1 MNVNLRGG
9 TALIKGSLMDF
20 TTSKGFF
27 WTLAFGWMSGPLIY
41 MFVWSVAAGQSTI
54 GGYGRADF
62 IFYYL
67 CLIFINQLTYPSAHW
82 STSESI
88 MNGSMSNTLLR
99 PLPVFYGAV
108 ACDLSVKVV
117 CMPFVAVI
125 VAAIGFIA
133 GLHVSLSLAAVL
145 SSLAAL
151 LFALVIRF
159 MLAYILSLLAFWTQN
174 TASLLSVN
182 DTFIFLLAGQ
192 VAPVSLFPGF
202 LKTIA
207 LALPY
212 RYMLSFP
219 VEVLMGKVSG
229 KDLLYGFL
237 LQVFWMS
244 ALFVIH
250 HFVYKF
256 GVKRYTATGG

>member
-1 MNVNLRGG
+1 MNMNLRGG
-9 TALIKGSLMDF
+9 IALIKGSLMDF
-20 TTSKGFF
+20 TTSRGFF

-41 MFVWSVAAGQSTI
+41 MFVWSMAAGQGAI
-54 GGYGRADF
+54 GGFDRKDF

-67 CLIFINQLTYPSAHW
+67 CLILINQLTYPTAHW

-88 MNGSMSNTLLR
+88 MNGSMSSTLLR
-99 PLPVFYGAV
+99 PLPVFFGAV

-117 CMPFVAVI
+117 CVPFVTVIAVI
-125 VAAIGFIA
+125 IGLLT
-133 GLHVSLSLAAVL
+133 GLHITVSITAILISV
-145 SSLAAL
+145 AAL
-151 LFALVIRF
+151 LLALVIRF
-159 MLAYILSLLAFWTQN
+159 MLAYILALLAFWTQN

-192 VAPVSLFPGF
+192 VAPISLFPGF
-202 LKTIA
+202 IRSIA

-219 VEVLMGKVSG
+219 IEVLMGKVNG
-229 KDLLYGFL
+229 TDLLYGFGV
-237 LQVFWMS
+237 QVCWVA
-244 ALFVIH
+244 ALFMLH
-250 HFVYKF
+250 HFVNKY

>member
-1 MNVNLRGG
+1 MNMNLRGG
-9 TALIKGSLMDF
+9 TALIKGSIMDF
-20 TTSKGFF
+20 TTSKGIF

-41 MFVWSVAAGQSTI
+41 MFVWSMAAGQGTI
-54 GGYGRADF
+54 GGYGRKDF

-67 CLIFINQLTYPSAHW
+67 CLIFINQLTYPTAHW

-88 MNGSMSNTLLR
+88 QNGSMSNTLLR
-99 PLPVFYGAV
+99 PLPVFYGAA
-108 ACDLSVKVV
+108 ACDLSVKLV

-125 VAAIGFIA
+125 VIVL
-133 GLHVSLSLAAVL
+133 GLVTGLSFTLSLTGVLISAV
-145 SSLAAL
+145 SL

-159 MLAYILSLLAFWTQN
+159 MLAYILALLAFWTQN

-192 VAPVSLFPGF
+192 VAPISLFPGF
-202 LKTIA
+202 LRSIA
-207 LALPY
+207 FALPY

-219 VEVLMGKVSG
+219 VEVLMGKTSG
-229 KDLLYGFL
+229 TDLLYGLAMQLFWVAALFL
-237 LQVFWMS
+237 L
-244 ALFVIH
+244 H